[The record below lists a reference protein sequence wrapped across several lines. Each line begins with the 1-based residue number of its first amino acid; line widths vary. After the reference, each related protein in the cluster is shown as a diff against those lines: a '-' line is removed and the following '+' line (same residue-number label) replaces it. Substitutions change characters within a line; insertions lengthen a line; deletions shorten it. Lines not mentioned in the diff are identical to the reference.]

1 MKRML
6 INASHSEEVRVAMVD
21 GQNLYDLDI
30 ENRTRQQIKSNI
42 YKGKIS
48 RVEPSLEAAFVDYG
62 VERHGFLPMKEI
74 SKIYFKKGS
83 SPSSRLKIQEVISE
97 GQEVIV
103 QVEKEERGNKGAA
116 LTTYI
121 SLAGRYLVLM
131 PNNPRAG
138 GISRRIEGD
147 DRTELREAMKG
158 LSIPSGM
165 GIIVRTAGVGRGTEE
180 LQWDCNYL
188 LQLWKTINEE
198 SQKASAPHFL
208 FQESNV
214 IVRAIRDYLRQDVG
228 EVIVD
233 NEEAYALA
241 SAFIGTV
248 MPDFKSKV
256 KYYNEEIPLFN
267 RYQVE
272 AQIETA
278 FQREVKLAS
287 GGSIVIDVTE
297 ALVSIDINSSR
308 ATKGGDIEE
317 TAFSTNKQ
325 AAEEIA
331 RQLRLRDVGG
341 LIVIDFIDMLN
352 TKHQREIELKMRQA
366 LEIDRARVQ
375 VGKISR
381 FGLLEMSRQRL
392 RPSLEETMSRTCPR
406 CMGQGTIRG
415 TRSLALSILRLIED
429 EAQKESSREIRVVV
443 PVSIAT
449 FLLNEKR
456 NEISNIEN
464 RNSIEV
470 TILPDVNLETPHF
483 TVNRIRNQDDEKSE
497 FSHELLDNLSKVTD
511 ETDISIEGPNDL
523 PKPAVKTLI
532 PNTPAPINKHKK
544 IATDTSPGIVK
555 RLWSSVFGTTSAEPI
570 KENNDVQENMSATE
584 DSDKL
589 STSSTKSR
597 KPRRARNNRRKKDH
611 KKDAPISSSDSESLK
626 SASDGEQG
634 KPIKR
639 RPDNK
644 KRGPRRRKNVI
655 DSQDNVSG
663 NTQNVS
669 DVKAEISSIAQAG
682 ESDSLKESTKETASI
697 KDQNK
702 KIDATSTKLSTE
714 EPIKDEKSVRA
725 INDPRVAKSKIVKS
739 EVVTEII
746 EVEKKVDNK
755 EEIVVPKKNKS
766 QRAANDPRAI
776 KPTKSDSNASI
787 EEANNKSKSP
797 SKPPKKAKAKAK
809 TKAKAKVAPKAK
821 AKAKAKVAPKAKEKA
836 KTKSVEKS

>member
-589 STSSTKSR
+589 STSPTKSR

-702 KIDATSTKLSTE
+702 KIDATSTKISTDAA
-714 EPIKDEKSVRA
+714 IKDEKSVRA

-776 KPTKSDSNASI
+776 KPTKSDSNVSV
-787 EEANNKSKSP
+787 EGANNKSKSP

-809 TKAKAKVAPKAK
+809 SKAKVRVAPKAKAKAKVAPKAK
-821 AKAKAKVAPKAKEKA
+821 AKAK
-836 KTKSVEKS
+836 TKSVEKS

>member
-1 MKRML
+1 ML

-497 FSHELLDNLSKVTD
+497 FSHELLGNLSKVTD

-597 KPRRARNNRRKKDH
+597 KPRRARNNRRKKDY
-611 KKDAPISSSDSESLK
+611 KKEASILSSDSESLK

-634 KPIKR
+634 KSIKR

-669 DVKAEISSIAQAG
+669 DVNAEISSIAQAG
-682 ESDSLKESTKETASI
+682 ESDSLIESTEETASI

-702 KIDATSTKLSTE
+702 KIDATSTKVSTE

-755 EEIVVPKKNKS
+755 EEIVVPKKNMS

-797 SKPPKKAKAKAK
+797 SKLPKKAKAKAK
-809 TKAKAKVAPKAK
+809 SKAKAKVAPKAK
-821 AKAKAKVAPKAKEKA
+821 AKAKVAPKAKAKA

>member
-511 ETDISIEGPNDL
+511 ETDISIEGPSDL

-669 DVKAEISSIAQAG
+669 DVKAEISSIVQAG

-766 QRAANDPRAI
+766 QRAANDPRAK
-776 KPTKSDSNASI
+776 KPTKSDSNVSI
-787 EEANNKSKSP
+787 EEANNKSKST

-809 TKAKAKVAPKAK
+809 SKAKAKVAPKAK
-821 AKAKAKVAPKAKEKA
+821 AKVATKAKEKA

>member
-1 MKRML
+1 ML

-511 ETDISIEGPNDL
+511 ETDIRIEGPNDL

-669 DVKAEISSIAQAG
+669 DVKAEISSIVQAG

-809 TKAKAKVAPKAK
+809 SKAKAKVAP
-821 AKAKAKVAPKAKEKA
+821 KAKAKVAPKAKEKA

>member
-511 ETDISIEGPNDL
+511 ETDISIEGPSDL

-669 DVKAEISSIAQAG
+669 DVKAEISSIVQAG

-702 KIDATSTKLSTE
+702 KIDATSTKLSSE

-766 QRAANDPRAI
+766 QRAANDPRAK
-776 KPTKSDSNASI
+776 KPTKSDSNVSI

-809 TKAKAKVAPKAK
+809 SKAKAKVAPKAK

>member
-511 ETDISIEGPNDL
+511 ETDISIEGPSDL

-669 DVKAEISSIAQAG
+669 DVKAEISSIVQAG

-809 TKAKAKVAPKAK
+809 SKAKAKVAPKAK
-821 AKAKAKVAPKAKEKA
+821 AKAKVAPKAKA

>member
-30 ENRTRQQIKSNI
+30 ENRTRQQVKSNI

-48 RVEPSLEAAFVDYG
+48 RIEPSLEAAFVDYG
-62 VERHGFLPMKEI
+62 AERHGFLPMKEI
-74 SKIYFKKGS
+74 SRTYFKKGAA
-83 SPSSRLKIQEVISE
+83 PSSRIKIQEVMVE

-116 LTTYI
+116 LTTFI

-147 DRTELREAMKG
+147 ERAELREAMKG
-158 LSIPSGM
+158 LSTPKGM
-165 GIIVRTAGVGRGTEE
+165 GAIVRTAGIGRGTEE

-188 LQLWKTINEE
+188 TQLWETITEE
-198 SQKASAPHFL
+198 SKKASAPQFL

-267 RYQVE
+267 RYQIE

-278 FQREVKLAS
+278 FQREVKLAA
-287 GGSIVIDVTE
+287 GGSIVIDITE

-308 ATKGGDIEE
+308 STKGGDIEE
-317 TAFSTNKQ
+317 TAFNTNKQ

-352 TKHQREIELKMRQA
+352 TKHQREVEIKMREA

-375 VGKISR
+375 VGRISR

-415 TRSLALSILRLIED
+415 TRSLSLSILRLIED

-443 PVSIAT
+443 PVPVAT

-456 NEISNIEN
+456 DEISEIER
-464 RNSIEV
+464 RNKIEV
-470 TILPDVNLETPHF
+470 TILPDVNMDTPHF
-483 TVNRIRNQDDEKSE
+483 NLSRIRVQDDEKSE
-497 FSHELLDNLSKVTD
+497 FSHELLENLTSNVD
-511 ETDISIEGPNDL
+511 ETDVEEEGIGDL
-523 PKPAVKTLI
+523 PKPAVKTII
-532 PNTPAPINKHKK
+532 PSTPAPTSKPKK
-544 IATDTSPGIVK
+544 ISHDASPGIVK
-555 RLWSSVFGTTSAEPI
+555 RLWTSVFGASEP
-570 KENNDVQENMSATE
+570 EQSQVNE
-584 DSDKL
+584 DK
-589 STSSTKSR
+589 STQDTNKKSKYS
-597 KPRRARNNRRKKDH
+597 KPRNQQRRPKSNRKRPDKNIKTSEILD
-611 KKDAPISSSDSESLK
+611 KAEKVTDENTAQKNDSSSKNQVGDN
-626 SASDGEQG
+626 
-634 KPIKR
+634 IKR

-644 KRGPRRRKNVI
+644 RRGPRRKKTVVANNPQPTRLVKDAPDIAVAEASTPKNEMAKDKPQTVKKHQTETNKDAEEI
-655 DSQDNVSG
+655 VLKKPGRDSGSN
-663 NTQNVS
+663 
-669 DVKAEISSIAQAG
+669 A
-682 ESDSLKESTKETASI
+682 
-697 KDQNK
+697 
-702 KIDATSTKLSTE
+702 
-714 EPIKDEKSVRA
+714 PRA
-725 INDPRVAKSKIVKS
+725 KNDPRLKSSEPRKVEVKTETIALDTDVAQPAAKI
-739 EVVTEII
+739 IA
-746 EVEKKVDNK
+746 
-755 EEIVVPKKNKS
+755 PKKKPIK
-766 QRAANDPRAI
+766 RAPNDPRKEPSAKSTSP
-776 KPTKSDSNASI
+776 KPTVKKEDSASKDKEI
-787 EEANNKSKSP
+787 NNP
-797 SKPPKKAKAKAK
+797 KAKAKAK
-809 TKAKAKVAPKAK
+809 PKAK
-821 AKAKAKVAPKAKEKA
+821 AKAKAKSKPRQ
-836 KTKSVEKS
+836 KSKLKDDTSETDKDS

>member
-429 EAQKESSREIRVVV
+429 EAQKESSREIRVIV

-669 DVKAEISSIAQAG
+669 DVKAEISSIVQAG

-766 QRAANDPRAI
+766 QRAANDPRAK
-776 KPTKSDSNASI
+776 KPTKSDSNVSI

-797 SKPPKKAKAKAK
+797 SKPPKKAKAKS
-809 TKAKAKVAPKAK
+809 KAKAKVAPKAK
-821 AKAKAKVAPKAKEKA
+821 AKAKVASKAKEKA

>member
-669 DVKAEISSIAQAG
+669 DVKAEISSIVQAG

-809 TKAKAKVAPKAK
+809 SKAKAKVAPKAK
-821 AKAKAKVAPKAKEKA
+821 AKAKVAPKAKAKA
-836 KTKSVEKS
+836 KTKSVEKG

>member
-570 KENNDVQENMSATE
+570 KESNDVQENMSAPE
-584 DSDKL
+584 DFDKL

-702 KIDATSTKLSTE
+702 KIEATSTKLSTE

-755 EEIVVPKKNKS
+755 EEIVLPKKNKS

-787 EEANNKSKSP
+787 EGANNKSKSP

-809 TKAKAKVAPKAK
+809 SKVKARVAPKAK
-821 AKAKAKVAPKAKEKA
+821 AKAKAKVAPKAKAKA

>member
-669 DVKAEISSIAQAG
+669 DVKAEISSIVQAG

-809 TKAKAKVAPKAK
+809 SKAKAKVAPKAK
-821 AKAKAKVAPKAKEKA
+821 AKAKVAPKAKAKA

>member
-74 SKIYFKKGS
+74 SKIYFKKKS

-511 ETDISIEGPNDL
+511 ETDISIEGPNEL

-555 RLWSSVFGTTSAEPI
+555 RLLSSVFGTTSAEPI
-570 KENNDVQENMSATE
+570 KESYDVQENMSAPE
-584 DSDKL
+584 DFDKL

-746 EVEKKVDNK
+746 KVEKKVDNN

-787 EEANNKSKSP
+787 EGANNKSKSP

-809 TKAKAKVAPKAK
+809 SKAKAKVAPKAK
-821 AKAKAKVAPKAKEKA
+821 AKIAPKVKA
-836 KTKSVEKS
+836 

>member
-30 ENRTRQQIKSNI
+30 ENRTRQQVKSNI

-48 RVEPSLEAAFVDYG
+48 RIEPSLEAAFVDYG
-62 VERHGFLPMKEI
+62 AERHGFLPMKEI
-74 SKIYFKKGS
+74 SRTYFKKGAA
-83 SPSSRLKIQEVISE
+83 PSSRIKIQEVMVE

-116 LTTYI
+116 LTTFI

-138 GISRRIEGD
+138 GISRRIEGEE
-147 DRTELREAMKG
+147 RAELREAMKG
-158 LSIPSGM
+158 LSTPKGM
-165 GIIVRTAGVGRGTEE
+165 GAIVRTAGIGRGTEE

-188 LQLWKTINEE
+188 TQLWETITEE
-198 SQKASAPHFL
+198 SKKASAPQFL

-267 RYQVE
+267 RYQIE

-278 FQREVKLAS
+278 FQREVKLAA
-287 GGSIVIDVTE
+287 GGSIVIDITE

-308 ATKGGDIEE
+308 STKGGDIEE
-317 TAFSTNKQ
+317 TAFNTNKQ

-352 TKHQREIELKMRQA
+352 TKHQREVEIKMREA

-375 VGKISR
+375 VGRISR

-415 TRSLALSILRLIED
+415 TRSLSLSILRLIED

-443 PVSIAT
+443 PVPVAT

-456 NEISNIEN
+456 DEISEIER
-464 RNSIEV
+464 RNKIEV
-470 TILPDVNLETPHF
+470 TILPDVNMDTPHF
-483 TVNRIRNQDDEKSE
+483 NLSRIRVQDDEKSE
-497 FSHELLDNLSKVTD
+497 FSHELLENLTSNVD
-511 ETDISIEGPNDL
+511 ETDVQEEGFGDL
-523 PKPAVKTLI
+523 PKPAVKTII
-532 PNTPAPINKHKK
+532 PSTPAPISKPKK
-544 IATDTSPGIVK
+544 ISHDASPGIVK
-555 RLWSSVFGTTSAEPI
+555 RLWTSVFGSSEPQQLRADED
-570 KENNDVQENMSATE
+570 KSTQDTNKKSKYSKPRNQQRRPKNNRKR
-584 DSDKL
+584 SDKNIK
-589 STSSTKSR
+589 TSEILDKAEKVTDENTTQK
-597 KPRRARNNRRKKDH
+597 ND
-611 KKDAPISSSDSESLK
+611 SSSKNQVADN
-626 SASDGEQG
+626 
-634 KPIKR
+634 IKR

-644 KRGPRRRKNVI
+644 RRGPRRKKTIMTNNSQTTRVVKDVPNITVAEASTSKGEVAKDKPKTVKKHQTEKNKDAEGVAPKKPSR
-655 DSQDNVSG
+655 DSRSNS
-663 NTQNVS
+663 
-669 DVKAEISSIAQAG
+669 
-682 ESDSLKESTKETASI
+682 
-697 KDQNK
+697 
-702 KIDATSTKLSTE
+702 
-714 EPIKDEKSVRA
+714 PRA
-725 INDPRVAKSKIVKS
+725 KNDPRVKSSESNKVEVK
-739 EVVTEII
+739 TETIALD
-746 EVEKKVDNK
+746 VGVAQPTA
-755 EEIVVPKKNKS
+755 EIVTPKKKPIK
-766 QRAANDPRAI
+766 RAANDPRKELSSQSTSP
-776 KPTKSDSNASI
+776 KPAVQKEDSAGKDKEINS
-787 EEANNKSKSP
+787 SK
-797 SKPPKKAKAKAK
+797 
-809 TKAKAKVAPKAK
+809 PKAK
-821 AKAKAKVAPKAKEKA
+821 AKAKAKAKLKAKPKP
-836 KTKSVEKS
+836 KSKSKPKSKPKEDASNT

>member
-1 MKRML
+1 ML

-511 ETDISIEGPNDL
+511 ETDISIEGPSDL
-523 PKPAVKTLI
+523 PIPAVKTLI

-555 RLWSSVFGTTSAEPI
+555 RLWSSVFGTTSAESI

-669 DVKAEISSIAQAG
+669 DVKAEISSIVQAG

-766 QRAANDPRAI
+766 QRAANDPRAK
-776 KPTKSDSNASI
+776 KPTKSDSNVSI

-809 TKAKAKVAPKAK
+809 SKAKAKVAPKAK

>member
-570 KENNDVQENMSATE
+570 KENNDVQENTSATE

-669 DVKAEISSIAQAG
+669 DVKAEISSIVQAG

-702 KIDATSTKLSTE
+702 KIEATSTKLSTE

-725 INDPRVAKSKIVKS
+725 INDPRVAKSKIAKS

-746 EVEKKVDNK
+746 EVDKKVDNK

-776 KPTKSDSNASI
+776 KPTKSDSNASS

-797 SKPPKKAKAKAK
+797 SKPPKKARAKAK
-809 TKAKAKVAPKAK
+809 SKEKAKVAPKAK
-821 AKAKAKVAPKAKEKA
+821 AKAKAKVASKAKA
-836 KTKSVEKS
+836 KTKSIEKS

>member
-456 NEISNIEN
+456 NEISNIET

-511 ETDISIEGPNDL
+511 ETDISVEGPNDL

-584 DSDKL
+584 DSDKF

-611 KKDAPISSSDSESLK
+611 RKDAPISSSDSESLK

-669 DVKAEISSIAQAG
+669 DVKAEISSIVQAG

-702 KIDATSTKLSTE
+702 KIDATSTKLSIE

-809 TKAKAKVAPKAK
+809 SKAKAKVAP
-821 AKAKAKVAPKAKEKA
+821 KAKAKVAPKAKEKA

>member
-233 NEEAYALA
+233 NEEAHALA

-555 RLWSSVFGTTSAEPI
+555 RLWSSVFGTTSAGPI
-570 KENNDVQENMSATE
+570 KESNDVQENMSAPE
-584 DSDKL
+584 DFDKL

-702 KIDATSTKLSTE
+702 KIESISTTVNTE

-755 EEIVVPKKNKS
+755 EEIVLPKKNKS

-809 TKAKAKVAPKAK
+809 SKAKAKVAPKAK
-821 AKAKAKVAPKAKEKA
+821 AKAKARVAPKAKA

>member
-1 MKRML
+1 ML

-787 EEANNKSKSP
+787 EGANNKSKSP

-809 TKAKAKVAPKAK
+809 SKAKAKVAPKAK
-821 AKAKAKVAPKAKEKA
+821 AKAKAKVAPKAKAKA

>member
-755 EEIVVPKKNKS
+755 EEIVLPKKNKS

-787 EEANNKSKSP
+787 EGANNKSKSP

-809 TKAKAKVAPKAK
+809 SKAKAKVAPKAK
-821 AKAKAKVAPKAKEKA
+821 AKAKVAPKAKAKA

>member
-555 RLWSSVFGTTSAEPI
+555 RLWSSVFGTTSAEPV
-570 KENNDVQENMSATE
+570 KENTDVQENMSATE

-669 DVKAEISSIAQAG
+669 DVKAEISSIVQAG

-755 EEIVVPKKNKS
+755 EEIVLPKKNKS

-809 TKAKAKVAPKAK
+809 SKAKAKVAPKAK
-821 AKAKAKVAPKAKEKA
+821 AKAK
-836 KTKSVEKS
+836 TKSVEKS

>member
-511 ETDISIEGPNDL
+511 ETDISIEGPSDL

-669 DVKAEISSIAQAG
+669 DVKAEISSIVQAG

-766 QRAANDPRAI
+766 QRAANDPRA
-776 KPTKSDSNASI
+776 KKTTKSDSNVSI

-809 TKAKAKVAPKAK
+809 S
-821 AKAKAKVAPKAKEKA
+821 KAKAKVAPKAKEKA

>member
-669 DVKAEISSIAQAG
+669 DVKAEISSIVQAG

-776 KPTKSDSNASI
+776 KPTKSDSNVSI

-797 SKPPKKAKAKAK
+797 SKPPRKAKDKAK
-809 TKAKAKVAPKAK
+809 SKAKAKVAPKAK
-821 AKAKAKVAPKAKEKA
+821 AKAKVAPKAKAKV

>member
-532 PNTPAPINKHKK
+532 PDTPAPINKHKK

-570 KENNDVQENMSATE
+570 KENNDVQENTSATE

-669 DVKAEISSIAQAG
+669 DVKAEISSIVQAG
-682 ESDSLKESTKETASI
+682 ESGSLKESTKETASI

-702 KIDATSTKLSTE
+702 KIEATSTKLSTE

-725 INDPRVAKSKIVKS
+725 INDPRVAKSKIAKS

-746 EVEKKVDNK
+746 EVDKKVDNK

-776 KPTKSDSNASI
+776 KPTKSDSNASS

-809 TKAKAKVAPKAK
+809 SKEKAKVAPKAK
-821 AKAKAKVAPKAKEKA
+821 AKAKAKVASKAKA
-836 KTKSVEKS
+836 KTKSIEKS

>member
-1 MKRML
+1 ML

-669 DVKAEISSIAQAG
+669 DVKAEISSIVQAG

-809 TKAKAKVAPKAK
+809 SKAKAKVAPKAK
-821 AKAKAKVAPKAKEKA
+821 AKVKVAPKAKA

>member
-570 KENNDVQENMSATE
+570 KENNDVQENISATE

-787 EEANNKSKSP
+787 EGANNKSKSP

-809 TKAKAKVAPKAK
+809 SKAKAKVAPKAKKAKAKVAPKAK
-821 AKAKAKVAPKAKEKA
+821 AKAK
-836 KTKSVEKS
+836 TKSVEKS

>member
-456 NEISNIEN
+456 NEISNIET

-570 KENNDVQENMSATE
+570 KENNDVQENTSATE

-669 DVKAEISSIAQAG
+669 DVKAEISSIVQAG

-702 KIDATSTKLSTE
+702 KIEATSTKLSTE

-725 INDPRVAKSKIVKS
+725 INDPRVAKSKIAKS

-746 EVEKKVDNK
+746 EVDKKVDNK

-776 KPTKSDSNASI
+776 KPTKSDSNASS

-809 TKAKAKVAPKAK
+809 SKEKAKVAPKAK
-821 AKAKAKVAPKAKEKA
+821 AKAKAKVASKAKA
-836 KTKSVEKS
+836 KTKSIEKS

>member
-511 ETDISIEGPNDL
+511 ETNISIEGPSDL

-555 RLWSSVFGTTSAEPI
+555 RLWSSVFGTTSVEPI
-570 KENNDVQENMSATE
+570 NENNDVKENISATK

-597 KPRRARNNRRKKDH
+597 KPRRARNNRRQKDH

-663 NTQNVS
+663 NTQNVT
-669 DVKAEISSIAQAG
+669 DVKTKISAIAQAG
-682 ESDSLKESTKETASI
+682 ESDNLKGLSKETASI
-697 KDQNK
+697 IDQNK

-714 EPIKDEKSVRA
+714 ESIKEEKSVRA

-746 EVEKKVDNK
+746 EIEKKVDNK
-755 EEIVVPKKNKS
+755 EEIVVPKKNMS

-787 EEANNKSKSP
+787 EGANNKSKSP

-809 TKAKAKVAPKAK
+809 SKAKVRVAPKAKAKAKVAPKAK
-821 AKAKAKVAPKAKEKA
+821 AKAK
-836 KTKSVEKS
+836 TKSVEKS

>member
-511 ETDISIEGPNDL
+511 ETDISIEGPSDL

-589 STSSTKSR
+589 STSPTKSR

-809 TKAKAKVAPKAK
+809 SKAKAKVALKAKAKAKVAPKAK
-821 AKAKAKVAPKAKEKA
+821 AKAKAK
-836 KTKSVEKS
+836 TKSIEKG

>member
-669 DVKAEISSIAQAG
+669 DVKAEISSIVQAG

-702 KIDATSTKLSTE
+702 KIDATSTKVSAE

-809 TKAKAKVAPKAK
+809 SKAKAKVAPKAK
-821 AKAKAKVAPKAKEKA
+821 AKVKVAPKAKA

>member
-429 EAQKESSREIRVVV
+429 EAQKESSREIRVIV
-443 PVSIAT
+443 PVPIAT

-511 ETDISIEGPNDL
+511 ETDISIEGPSDL

-669 DVKAEISSIAQAG
+669 DVKAEISSVTQAG

-702 KIDATSTKLSTE
+702 KIDATSTKMSTDA
-714 EPIKDEKSVRA
+714 PIKDEKSVRA

-787 EEANNKSKSP
+787 EGTNNKSKSP

-809 TKAKAKVAPKAK
+809 SKAKVRVAPKAKAKAKVAPKAK
-821 AKAKAKVAPKAKEKA
+821 AKAK
-836 KTKSVEKS
+836 TKSVEKS

>member
-83 SPSSRLKIQEVISE
+83 LPSSRLKIQEVISE

-532 PNTPAPINKHKK
+532 PDTPAPINKHKK

-570 KENNDVQENMSATE
+570 KENNDVQENTSATE

-669 DVKAEISSIAQAG
+669 DVKAEISSIVQAG

-702 KIDATSTKLSTE
+702 KIEATSTKLSTE

-725 INDPRVAKSKIVKS
+725 INDPRVAKSKIAKS

-746 EVEKKVDNK
+746 EVDKKVDNK

-776 KPTKSDSNASI
+776 KPTKSDSNTSS
-787 EEANNKSKSP
+787 EEANTKSKSP

-809 TKAKAKVAPKAK
+809 SKEKAKVAPKAK
-821 AKAKAKVAPKAKEKA
+821 AKAKAKVASKAKA
-836 KTKSVEKS
+836 KTKSIEKS

>member
-511 ETDISIEGPNDL
+511 ETDISIEGPSDL

-669 DVKAEISSIAQAG
+669 DVKAEISSIVQAG

-787 EEANNKSKSP
+787 EGANNKSKSP
-797 SKPPKKAKAKAK
+797 SEPPKKPKTKAKSKAKAKVVPKA
-809 TKAKAKVAPKAK
+809 KAKAKVAPKAK
-821 AKAKAKVAPKAKEKA
+821 AKAK
-836 KTKSVEKS
+836 TKSVEKS

>member
-1 MKRML
+1 ML

-511 ETDISIEGPNDL
+511 ETDISIEGPSDL

-669 DVKAEISSIAQAG
+669 DVKAEISSIVQAG

-766 QRAANDPRAI
+766 QRAANDPRAK
-776 KPTKSDSNASI
+776 KPTKSDSNVSI

-809 TKAKAKVAPKAK
+809 SKAKAKVAPK

>member
-429 EAQKESSREIRVVV
+429 EAQKESSREIRVIV

-570 KENNDVQENMSATE
+570 KESNDVQENMSAPE
-584 DSDKL
+584 DLDKL

-597 KPRRARNNRRKKDH
+597 KPRRARNNRRKKDY
-611 KKDAPISSSDSESLK
+611 KKDAPISSSDSETLK

-755 EEIVVPKKNKS
+755 EEIVLPKKNKS

-776 KPTKSDSNASI
+776 KSTKSDSNASI

-809 TKAKAKVAPKAK
+809 SKAKAKVAPKAK
-821 AKAKAKVAPKAKEKA
+821 AKAKVAPKAKAKA

>member
-702 KIDATSTKLSTE
+702 KIDATSKKLSTE

-787 EEANNKSKSP
+787 EGANNKSKSP

-809 TKAKAKVAPKAK
+809 SKAKAKVAPKAK
-821 AKAKAKVAPKAKEKA
+821 AKAKVAPKAKAKA

>member
-511 ETDISIEGPNDL
+511 ETDISIEGPSDL

-669 DVKAEISSIAQAG
+669 DVKAEISSIVQAG

-766 QRAANDPRAI
+766 QRAANDPRAK
-776 KPTKSDSNASI
+776 KPTKSDSNVSI

-809 TKAKAKVAPKAK
+809 AKSKAKAKVAPKAK
-821 AKAKAKVAPKAKEKA
+821 AKVKVAPKAKA

>member
-532 PNTPAPINKHKK
+532 PDTPAPINKHKK

-570 KENNDVQENMSATE
+570 KENNDVQENTSATE

-669 DVKAEISSIAQAG
+669 DVKAEISSIVQAG

-702 KIDATSTKLSTE
+702 KIEATSTKLSTE

-725 INDPRVAKSKIVKS
+725 INDPRVAKSKIAKS

-746 EVEKKVDNK
+746 EVDKKVDNK

-776 KPTKSDSNASI
+776 KPTKSDSNTSS
-787 EEANNKSKSP
+787 EEANTKSKSP

-809 TKAKAKVAPKAK
+809 SKEKAKVAPKAK
-821 AKAKAKVAPKAKEKA
+821 AKAKAKVASKAKA
-836 KTKSVEKS
+836 KTKSIEKS

>member
-669 DVKAEISSIAQAG
+669 DVKAEISSIVQAG

-776 KPTKSDSNASI
+776 KPTKSDSNASS

-809 TKAKAKVAPKAK
+809 SKAKAKVAPKAK
-821 AKAKAKVAPKAKEKA
+821 AKAKVAPKAKA

>member
-669 DVKAEISSIAQAG
+669 DVKAEISSIVQAG

-766 QRAANDPRAI
+766 QRAANDPRGK
-776 KPTKSDSNASI
+776 KPTKSDSNVSI

-809 TKAKAKVAPKAK
+809 SKAKAKVAP
-821 AKAKAKVAPKAKEKA
+821 KAKAKVAPKAKEKA

>member
-511 ETDISIEGPNDL
+511 ETDISIEGPSDL

-570 KENNDVQENMSATE
+570 KENNDVKENMSATE

-669 DVKAEISSIAQAG
+669 DVKSEISSIAQAG

-697 KDQNK
+697 NDQNK
-702 KIDATSTKLSTE
+702 KIDATSTNVSTE

-766 QRAANDPRAI
+766 QRAANDPRAK
-776 KPTKSDSNASI
+776 KPTKSDSNVSI

-809 TKAKAKVAPKAK
+809 SKAKAKVAP
-821 AKAKAKVAPKAKEKA
+821 KAKAKVAPKAKEKA